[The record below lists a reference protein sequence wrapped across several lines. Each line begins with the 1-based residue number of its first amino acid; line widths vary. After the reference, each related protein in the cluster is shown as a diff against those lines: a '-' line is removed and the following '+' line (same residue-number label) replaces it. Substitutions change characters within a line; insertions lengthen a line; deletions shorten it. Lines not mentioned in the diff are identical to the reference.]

1 MNAILPNTP
10 LAAKSSPVFARQPQ
24 GFGGR
29 IPLVRPDFMS
39 DEQKQV
45 YDRIN
50 ASTVPWATNAGFRVK
65 ADGGGLLGPYNSQLL
80 NPGTDAG
87 YLDMLDAEKKHTS
100 LSERVREVIILSVGA
115 VWKADYEIY
124 AHSAAGRTAGLSES
138 AIRTL
143 AAGGLPDDLDGQ
155 EKTAQRYAGQLSLER
170 RVDADLYAE
179 AERSFGL
186 QGLADMIYLI
196 GIYHIVCGFLNSF
209 EVPVPA

>member
-1 MNAILPNTP
+1 MSVPAQ
-10 LAAKSSPVFARQPQ
+10 A
-24 GFGGR
+24 FGGR
-29 IPLVRPDFMS
+29 IPILRPEFMS

-65 ADGGGLLGPYNSQLL
+65 AEGGGLLGPYNSQLL
-80 NPGTDAG
+80 SPGTDAG

-100 LSERVREVIILSVGA
+100 LSQRVREVIILSVGA
-115 VWKADYEIY
+115 VWKSDYEIY
-124 AHSAAGRTAGLSES
+124 AHSAVGRTVGLSES

-143 AAGGLPDDLDGQ
+143 AAGGLPDELDGQ
-155 EKTAQRYAGQLSLER
+155 EKIVQRCARQLSLER

-179 AERSFGL
+179 AEQSFGL

-209 EVPVPA
+209 DVPVPASEAA